1 MKRMRCMHRHRIRVS
16 DAGPCIASS
25 ASEKPMRRI
34 GIASI
39 YRFDAQYFAG
49 DADVIGRHC
58 LNLPPESPDMR
69 RDSGGV
75 VVCLRVRTP
84 TRLLAM
90 NQFMMINA
98 DHLILDF
105 GDFTLQTVIELPKLF
120 HNYQPITFVLT
131 GHYVTFLEIP
141 VDKRAQ
147 ILAGWALST
156 FGTLPSNHLSSR
168 HLSDYR
174 SRRYTPTADLSRL
187 SLACLP
193 TAISAL

>member
-75 VVCLRVRTP
+75 V
-84 TRLLAM
+84 
-90 NQFMMINA
+90 
-98 DHLILDF
+98 
-105 GDFTLQTVIELPKLF
+105 TVIELPKLF